1 MGDLERNIFMG
12 CAQPVREL
20 SWALFCCVVLCSCEI
35 GVKAIFV
42 AFPSWCFCSGWRGV
56 VFFIAVVVTIEAAL
70 DKLRSVVL
78 I

>member
-1 MGDLERNIFMG
+1 MNGIFSWD
-12 CAQPVREL
+12 ARSPYASFVRHCC
-20 SWALFCCVVLCSCEI
+20 FCVVLCSFEI
-35 GVKAIFV
+35 CVKVGYV
-42 AFPSWCFCSGWRGV
+42 AFPSSCFCSGWRGV